1 METKQETTETVEKK
15 EHLENETI
23 ENTDVKIEEKKE
35 IKEKEETKE
44 KKEEFRKDEFEVVKE
59 TNKKVIFIVISIIIL
74 LLLIGGVVAF
84 MLINNNSTT
93 IAKQVKINGIVVSGL
108 NKEEAIKKLQDE
120 LPKIHC
126 DQDITLTYK
135 EQKYSINLEQIDIKY
150 DIETAV
156 NEAYGVGRNGNIFNN
171 SLTVLKTM
179 MNPVD
184 VTVNIICDEARLN
197 ALLSEISN
205 SLPDVLVEASYEI
218 DDDKLIITRGTAGF
232 AVNNEEVKK
241 EILNCVTSN
250 EISDIELPVVKQEPK
265 DIDIEKIH
273 NEIYSEAQD
282 ASYNEETKQLTPHVN
297 GIDFA
302 ITISEIKELL
312 KEEKDTYEVPL
323 KITKP
328 KVTTD
333 KLGSVVFPDLLA
345 SFSTKYGESNVTRS
359 SNIKLASKKVNGTIL
374 LPGETFS
381 YNKVVGPRTAATGF
395 KTAAVYSGGKVV
407 PGIGGG
413 ICQVS
418 STIYNA
424 ALYANL
430 EIVERRNH
438 QFLPGYVTTGRDAT
452 VSYGSIDF
460 KFKNTRKYPIKIVCT
475 AQNGISRVE
484 IYGIKEDVEYDIEL
498 SSTRTQTIPYTT
510 IYEND
515 ATLAQG
521 TEKVTQNGANG
532 HKSVTYKIV
541 KLDGKVISKTLISS
555 DRYDAMNKFVSVGTG
570 GASTPSTP
578 VTPTTPEVPTT
589 PETPVVPQEPVTPTP
604 TPTPPVVNPDPNP
617 VVPPAVD
624 PAA

>member
-1 METKQETTETVEKK
+1 METKQETTETVEKE
-15 EHLENETI
+15 EHLEIETI
-23 ENTDVKIEEKKE
+23 ENTDVNI
-35 IKEKEETKE
+35 EETK
-44 KKEEFRKDEFEVVKE
+44 KTKESNEDDFKVVKE
-59 TNKKVIFIVISIIIL
+59 TNKKIIFIVIAVIIL
-74 LLLIGGVVAF
+74 LFLIGGIVAF
-84 MLINNNSTT
+84 MFINNNSTT
-93 IAKQVKINGIVVSGL
+93 IAKEVKINGIVVSGL
-108 NKEEAIKKLQDE
+108 SKEDAIKKLQDE
-120 LPKIHC
+120 LKPLHY
-126 DQDITLTYK
+126 DQDITLTYG

-150 DIETAV
+150 NIESAV
-156 NEAYGVGRNGNIFNN
+156 NEAYEIGKNNNIFNN
-171 SLTVLKTM
+171 SLTVLKTI

-184 VTVNIICDEARLN
+184 IVVNITCDEARLN
-197 ALLSEISN
+197 ALLNEISN

-218 DDDKLIITRGTAGF
+218 DNDKLIITKGTAGF
-232 AVNNEEVKK
+232 AVNNEEVQKV
-241 EILNCVTSN
+241 ILNCITSN
-250 EISDIELPVVKQEPK
+250 DFSDIELPVVKQEPK

-359 SNIKLASKKVNGTIL
+359 TNIKLASRKVNGTIL

-381 YNKVVGPRTAATGF
+381 YNKVVGPRTAAAGF

-515 ATLAQG
+515 AMLAQG

-541 KLDGKVISKTLISS
+541 KLNGKVISKTLLSS
-555 DRYDAMNKFVSVGTG
+555 DRYDAMNKFISVGTKTVG
-570 GASTPSTP
+570 
-578 VTPTTPEVPTT
+578 TPTVPATPEVPTI
-589 PETPVVPQEPVTPTP
+589 PETPVVPQDPVTPTP
-604 TPTPPVVNPDPNP
+604 TPVPTPPVVSPNP
-617 VVPPAVD
+617 TVPPAVD